1 MKKKNQSKNHIQRKK
16 YYKKKKKRSV
26 TPKNSIF
33 KTLLNIKI
41 KLKIR
46 IIKKP

>member
-1 MKKKNQSKNHIQRKK
+1 MKKKSIKK
-16 YYKKKKKRSV
+16 SYTKKKILYKKKKRSV